1 MANANI
7 PKEQQSAYERWEMAS
22 FSDIS
27 QEHSRGGFIAPSQ
40 PKKKEVSAA
49 NAAEIAQIFE
59 VTRKEAFT
67 KGMQEGFAAGMAQA
81 RELAQVEKNQF
92 LQLMGAFSE
101 ALENSDE
108 QIAEDVL
115 SLALDIAK
123 AMLKTKLEVD
133 KKVLLPVVLDAIHYL
148 PQIQRPARILVHH
161 EDMHL
166 LREYMADEIAN
177 DHWQI
182 HEDSNI
188 ERGGCLVETGA
199 NQVDATN
206 AMRWKRITEALAQNN
221 DWLLP

>member
-1 MANANI
+1 MANTNI

-27 QEHSRGGFIAPSQ
+27 HERSRGLAASSQ
-40 PKKKEVSAA
+40 PKKKDVPSV
-49 NAAEIAQIFE
+49 NPAEIAQVFE
-59 VTRKEAFT
+59 ATRKDAYS
-67 KGMQEGFAAGMAQA
+67 KGVQEGFAAGMAQA
-81 RELAQVEKNQF
+81 RELAQVEKNQL
-92 LQLMGAFSE
+92 LQLMNAFSS

-123 AMLKTKLEVD
+123 SMLKIKLDVD

-148 PQIQRPARILVHH
+148 PHIQRPARILVHH